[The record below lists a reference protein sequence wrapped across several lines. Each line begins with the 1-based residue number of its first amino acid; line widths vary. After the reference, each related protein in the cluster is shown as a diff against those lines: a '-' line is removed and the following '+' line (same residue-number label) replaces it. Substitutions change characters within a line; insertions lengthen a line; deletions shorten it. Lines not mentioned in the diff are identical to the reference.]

1 MDFEPVNKTL
11 TEKVQETRN
20 QVQKFAEKATD
31 KIVNVSRAATIAMQD
46 ELMKTDNKVRNVA
59 EKSNVFQMAKKSA
72 GDFSLFARDFS
83 EKNSTVSKFVFILF
97 IFILF
102 GLLIRLGMYL
112 LSGFFAPKKNP
123 VVVDGMLHTTSLTQY
138 QVNPSHAN
146 SKPILRS
153 INENQGMEF
162 TWNTWIYIDN
172 PVTGSSSTPKR
183 FFSKGG
189 DSLTGDPFEM
199 NAPGLYL
206 WDPSDA
212 SSHIN
217 TLTIAM
223 TKYDN
228 NDNNEVEKISIRNIP
243 IQKWVNIT
251 IRAQNRTID
260 VYVNG
265 VLSKRVNLS
274 EVIKQNHGNI
284 YVGDSGS
291 GPVGFIS
298 ALRYYS
304 YAIGNNEIQSI
315 IEKGPNLKIMG
326 NSHQETAPPYL
337 ASRWYIDNII

>member
-1 MDFEPVNKTL
+1 MDFQPVNKPL

-20 QVQKFAEKATD
+20 QVQQFAEKTTD
-31 KIVNVSRAATIAMQD
+31 KIVDVGRAATNAIQ
-46 ELMKTDNKVRNVA
+46 EGLKQTQNNVRNAA
-59 EKSNVFQMAKKSA
+59 EKSNLFQGAKKSA

-97 IFILF
+97 VFILF
-102 GLLIRLGMYL
+102 GLLIRLGVYL

-138 QVNPSHAN
+138 QVNPSLAN

-206 WDPSDA
+206 WDPLTQ

-217 TLTIAM
+217 TITIAM

-228 NDNNEVEKISIRNIP
+228 DNDEVEKISIQNIP
-243 IQKWVNIT
+243 IQKWVNVT

-265 VLSKRVNLS
+265 VLSKRVNLTQ
-274 EVIKQNHGNI
+274 VIKQNYGNI
-284 YVGDSGS
+284 YVGDSGN

-315 IEKGPNLKIMG
+315 IERGPNLKIIG

-337 ASRWYIDNII
+337 ASRWYIDNIM